1 MWWFIIAVVILAR
14 CGMSSFLDNLDDS
27 WGIPGGNPSNAMQKD
42 TFGTK
47 VDLHGNS
54 SSILNPNNIY
64 EWTPITND
72 LIAGD
77 RDTFVFDVNTGSSG
91 FGIASTYEIL
101 ILLSGNV
108 CRQPSNADGTTLGVF
123 YSFNETLW

>member
-1 MWWFIIAVVILAR
+1 MWWFLIALIVFAQ
-14 CGMSSFLDNLDDS
+14 CGSSSFNDLEES
-27 WGIPGGNPSNAMQKD
+27 WEISGGNPYNAMQKD
-42 TFGTK
+42 SFGTK
-47 VDLHGNS
+47 VNYHGNT

-72 LIAGD
+72 LTAGD

-108 CRQPSNADGTTLGVF
+108 CRQPFNADGTTLGVF